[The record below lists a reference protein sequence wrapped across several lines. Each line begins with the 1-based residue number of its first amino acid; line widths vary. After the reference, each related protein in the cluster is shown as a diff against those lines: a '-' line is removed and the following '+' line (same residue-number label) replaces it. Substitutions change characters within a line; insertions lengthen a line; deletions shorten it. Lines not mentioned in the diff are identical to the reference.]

1 MTWCRRQMA
10 DDNSELAGV
19 PFRVAVESSAGC
31 SWEAYLSSMVKGP
44 DPHDRS
50 TWGGAFE
57 LSCLGQR
64 WGCIIHVFR
73 ADLEGWRLT
82 TTSVGAAPERAALKR
97 HRGRICLAWS
107 GGHYDVLVMESE
119 ELLAALEAQPSS

>member
-1 MTWCRRQMA
+1 MA

-19 PFRVAVESSAGC
+19 PFRAVVESSAGC
-31 SWEAYLSSMVKGP
+31 SCEAYLSSMDKGP

-57 LSCLGQR
+57 LSCLGRR

-82 TTSVGAAPERAALKR
+82 TTFVGAAPERAALKR

-119 ELLAALEAQPSS
+119 ELLAALEAQRSS